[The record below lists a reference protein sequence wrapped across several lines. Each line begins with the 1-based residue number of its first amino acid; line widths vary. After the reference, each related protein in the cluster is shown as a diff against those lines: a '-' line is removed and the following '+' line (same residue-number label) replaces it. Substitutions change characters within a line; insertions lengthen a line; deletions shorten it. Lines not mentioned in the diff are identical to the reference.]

1 MINEA
6 ELAHEWKLLTTIL
19 IDVARE
25 NLSTTAFL
33 SQVLRTLKERFGF
46 SRATYLRAAPSEET
60 GAYVV
65 TGESYPSGKII
76 TPLGANLVSVF
87 GKKIMLP
94 EDVSRRAYE
103 DSISMEGINHKGRVV
118 QVELR
123 ESTELHT
130 LCLTFDSSHTFTR
143 RSLKEQE
150 EIFNFLELLAHI
162 TNSKQLSEAQM
173 LRGARTK
180 ATKAILSQT
189 GSVSEVAQKV
199 CCIWREW
206 LNVPAVR
213 FWAFNSEFQE
223 LNLLDACADSQ
234 HKKYF
239 EHTSNR
245 LSSASIGALAISQGT
260 VLRVRTPT
268 TMREWDADLGL
279 TDLMSVL
286 PELICVPIISA
297 DKESSSKKPRLIG
310 LIDLH
315 VQDVDS
321 VKQPDSRLLF
331 VGTVTA
337 AALLRARSFER
348 YETIKQLNQIAID
361 LVNPKDMRRLSVRK
375 EDYLIKVKSV
385 IKKAVN
391 ANCVSIFEADES
403 RDIIRC
409 VATTGIQGEKNFKK
423 SVFYRANEGLTWDV
437 FTTGNHRLLGNI
449 NNSQCPEYKGR

>member
-103 DSISMEGINHKGRVV
+103 DSISMEGRVV

-361 LVNPKDMRRLSVRK
+361 LVNPKDMRRLSERK